1 MTAGNKGRQVSIRTS
16 PPQLLRSAGA
26 LVLGLAVVVLL
37 SLAADQVA
45 VMLGLLPPD
54 RPADSGAL
62 VLPFVY
68 RSVIVVL
75 GAYVV
80 ARFAPYAPM
89 GHALV
94 SGVLGLVVS
103 ILGAVAQWDLGSHW
117 YPVAIALT
125 AVPYSWLGGVI
136 HRKLNTP
143 G

>member
-1 MTAGNKGRQVSIRTS
+1 MSTQPSPRQW
-16 PPQLLRSAGA
+16 LRSAGA
-26 LVLGLAVVVLL
+26 LLLGLVVVVIL
-37 SLAADQVA
+37 SLVADQVA
-45 VMLGLLPPD
+45 RMLGLLPRLD
-54 RPADSGAL
+54 QPAPESGTL

-94 SGVLGLVVS
+94 SGVLGLVLS

-117 YPVAIALT
+117 YPIAIVLT

-136 HRKLNTP
+136 HRRLHAA
-143 G
+143 

>member
-1 MTAGNKGRQVSIRTS
+1 
-16 PPQLLRSAGA
+16 LLRSVGA
-26 LVLGLAVVVLL
+26 LVLGLVVVVIL

-45 VMLGLLPPD
+45 RMLGLLPPLD
-54 RPADSGAL
+54 APAPESGAL
-62 VLPFVY
+62 ILPFSY

-94 SGVLGLVVS
+94 SGALGLLLS
-103 ILGAVAQWDLGSHW
+103 ILGAIGQWDLGSHW
-117 YPVAIALT
+117 YPIAIVLT

-136 HRKLNTP
+136 HRKLHSA
-143 G
+143 

>member
-1 MTAGNKGRQVSIRTS
+1 VSTS
-16 PPQLLRSAGA
+16 TPPRQLLRSVGA
-26 LVLGLAVVVLL
+26 LVLGLVVVVIL

-45 VMLGLLPPD
+45 RMLGLLPPLD
-54 RPADSGAL
+54 APAPESGAL
-62 VLPFVY
+62 ILPFSY

-94 SGVLGLVVS
+94 SGALGLLLS
-103 ILGAVAQWDLGSHW
+103 ILGAIGQWDLGSHW
-117 YPVAIALT
+117 YPIAIVLT

-136 HRKLNTP
+136 HRKLHSA
-143 G
+143 